1 MLDRITPII
10 ARTTKL
16 SINKFQAFS
25 ILLPI
30 LEPLTIISEKI
41 KYRGAIKRD
50 AGIVV
55 RIKIKVKSENCGSF
69 LIKTIKIKPSP
80 RRMKRPKKMEYS
92 KVEATT
98 CQKYFLI
105 A

>member
-1 MLDRITPII
+1 MLDRIIPIT
-10 ARTTKL
+10 ARTTKF

-25 ILLPI
+25 MLFPI
-30 LEPLTIISEKI
+30 PESLTIISEKI

-50 AGIVV
+50 KGMETMK
-55 RIKIKVKSENCGSF
+55 KIKGKSENCGSF
-69 LIKTIKIKPSP
+69 LVKRIKNKPKHTTT
-80 RRMKRPKKMEYS
+80 KRPKKRENN

-98 CQKYFLI
+98 RQKNFLI